1 MKQRSP
7 TRCHHPKMATTRLLP
22 PCYCGFFNATQI
34 FYKRAILFMLN
45 FAFENLAHQLPNAA
59 RKPVF
64 NLLKTAT
71 HIHEFDLYLFC
82 NHTKKVIL

>member
-1 MKQRSP
+1 
-7 TRCHHPKMATTRLLP
+7 
-22 PCYCGFFNATQI
+22 
-34 FYKRAILFMLN
+34 
-45 FAFENLAHQLPNAA
+45 LPNAA